1 MRGDTM
7 PKTNKKPEEMEGE
20 RLNLS
25 LTPEQTKRLNDY
37 CLAVANRRGK
47 MPHAIKTKVGRMAMD
62 EWLKKHD
69 KDYAINFE
77 ELE

>member
-1 MRGDTM
+1 M
-7 PKTNKKPEEMEGE
+7 PKTNRKLEEMEGE

-25 LTPEQTKRLNDY
+25 LTREQTKRLNDY

-47 MPHAIKTKVGRMAMD
+47 LPYAIKTKIGRVAID

-77 ELE
+77 ELK